1 MLEVE
6 KKRREDMEN
15 TMNVTLNLED
25 GTSNLKMNEI
35 DE

>member
-6 KKRREDMEN
+6 KKRREDMDN

-25 GTSNLKMNEI
+25 GSSNLKINEV
-35 DE
+35 D